1 MYESTQGS
9 RGHGYKK
16 HQDEQDRDYYPEH
29 VRLLVGYG
37 YLGIRPAL
45 DPSKQTRPVL
55 EQFANQSQLKRIEPP
70 LTQRAGTIRA

>member
-37 YLGIRPAL
+37 YLRYKASSRP
-45 DPSKQTRPVL
+45 
-55 EQFANQSQLKRIEPP
+55 I
-70 LTQRAGTIRA
+70 